1 MQYIMSRYGGHAMVI
16 GKGKAS
22 NEKLPI
28 DQSLKNMLDNYATEI
43 IPQHFFISSYDA
55 LPEWMGGMDKLYFP
69 KTVKLGTIEH
79 RFNEVFSQYDATAI
93 TDIYIANHQYTNV
106 FAVFIKTHKD
116 ALKWVIDDY
125 QDRYDYVLQVLIRE
139 QDLNYDQS
147 LSKNTSYIEKI
158 LLILFYKMGLT
169 YEGDITEFRASKTY
183 LGKKISEEFM
193 ENISEKLIGIEADED
208 LSKILL
214 QYENNSNI

>member
-1 MQYIMSRYGGHAMVI
+1 MSRYGGHAMVI

-22 NEKLPI
+22 EEKLPK

-69 KTVKLGTIEH
+69 KTVKLGTIER
-79 RFNEVFSQYDATAI
+79 RFNEVLSQHETTAT

-116 ALKWVIDDY
+116 ALKWVVDDY
-125 QDRYDYVLQVLIRE
+125 QERYDYVLQVIIRE
-139 QDLNYDQS
+139 QDLNFDQS

-158 LLILFYKMGLT
+158 LLILFYKMGLI

-183 LGKKISEEFM
+183 LGKKISNDFTK
-193 ENISEKLIGIEADED
+193 NISEKLTGIEADED

-214 QYENNSNI
+214 QYGINSNI

>member
-79 RFNEVFSQYDATAI
+79 RFNEVFSQYDTTAT

-116 ALKWVIDDY
+116 AMKWVVDDY
-125 QDRYDYVLQVLIRE
+125 QERYDYVLQVLIRE

-214 QYENNSNI
+214 QYESNSNI

>member
-1 MQYIMSRYGGHAMVI
+1 MQYIMSRYGGHAIVI

-22 NEKLPI
+22 NEKLPE
-28 DQSLKNMLDNYATEI
+28 DQSLKNMFDNYATEI

-55 LPEWMGGMDKLYFP
+55 LPEWMGGIDKLYFP

-79 RFNEVFSQYDATAI
+79 QFNEVFSQYDTTAT
-93 TDIYIANHQYTNV
+93 TDIYIANHQYSNL
-106 FAVFIKTHKD
+106 FPVFIKTHKES
-116 ALKWVIDDY
+116 LKWVIDGY
-125 QDRYDYVLQVLIRE
+125 QERYDYVLLVLIRD

-147 LSKNTSYIEKI
+147 LSKNTGYIEKI

-169 YEGDITEFRASKTY
+169 YEGDIEEFIASKTY
-183 LGKKISEEFM
+183 LGKKISKEFK
-193 ENISEKLIGIEADED
+193 ENITKKLVGIETDED

-214 QYENNSNI
+214 EYETIKK